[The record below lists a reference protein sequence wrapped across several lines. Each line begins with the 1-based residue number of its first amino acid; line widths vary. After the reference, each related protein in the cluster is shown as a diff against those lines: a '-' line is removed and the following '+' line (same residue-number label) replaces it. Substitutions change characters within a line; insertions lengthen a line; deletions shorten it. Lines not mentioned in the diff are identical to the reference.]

1 MQNKQ
6 KITLYLPQNLHR
18 QLKIRAAVDSEAISA
33 ITEREIA
40 FYLTFYSTEADVV
53 EETEETTGLIA
64 KQSSARDI
72 HRDKTEISQTYIE
85 VFQDPVRSSDRKTST
100 FASAGEGES
109 AETTQLDQQAIEV
122 KTLRESEEQELVR
135 TQQRLQ
141 SREILL
147 KERLLEL
154 QEQEIRLKE
163 RVLQLQERELRNN
176 QKLRDSQDEPL
187 EQPISEVGLGRVET
201 RRGSRKLRDMGDRV
215 IALSSG
221 GAFLGGLIAQVPGAI
236 VGALAGAI
244 VGYLGNS
251 KTTNSTENS

>member
-6 KITLYLPQNLHR
+6 KITLYLPPNLHR

-33 ITEREIA
+33 ITERAIA
-40 FYLTFYSTEADVV
+40 FYLTEADIV
-53 EETEETTGLIA
+53 EETEETTGLI
-64 KQSSARDI
+64 KESLTGGI
-72 HRDKTEISQTYIE
+72 HRDKAEISQAYIE
-85 VFQDPVRSSDRKTST
+85 VFQDPVRSPDRKTST

-122 KTLRESEEQELVR
+122 KTLRESAEQELGR

-163 RVLQLQERELRNN
+163 RVLQLQERELKNT
-176 QKLRDSQDEPL
+176 QKSQGFQDESL
-187 EQPISEVGLGRVET
+187 EQPISEVRSGTVET
-201 RRGSRKLRDMGDRV
+201 RKGSKKLREMGDRI

-221 GAFLGGLIAQVPGAI
+221 GAFLGGLIAQIPGAV
-236 VGALAGAI
+236 VGAL
-244 VGYLGNS
+244 VGTILGYVGHPKS
-251 KTTNSTENS
+251 ISSTENS